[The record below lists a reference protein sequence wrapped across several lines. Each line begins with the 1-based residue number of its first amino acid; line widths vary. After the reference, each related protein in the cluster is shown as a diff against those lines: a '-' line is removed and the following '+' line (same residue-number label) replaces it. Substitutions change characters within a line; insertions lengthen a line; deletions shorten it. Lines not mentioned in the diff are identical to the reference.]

1 MFNLSSLNKV
11 NSKSN
16 LSAHI
21 HLENNDDLNNN
32 AKKAKKRVQNR
43 LIDDR
48 VLNILRYFY
57 DISNNSLNVLKFSV
71 WHQTNA
77 PVMAESDTNLVP
89 NMAEVMTE
97 VPHLHQLNLAPA
109 EADFLIAHSTM
120 PGYVSFRNGKGSFF
134 VQSLVKHLKAH
145 SPRYILNLS

>member
-1 MFNLSSLNKV
+1 MSSLNKV

-32 AKKAKKRVQNR
+32 GKKRKKRVQNR
-43 LIDDR
+43 LVDDR

-71 WHQTNA
+71 WHQTNT
-77 PVMAESDTNLVP
+77 PVMAESDTNSVP

-120 PGYVSFRNGKGSFF
+120 PGYVSFRNDKGSFF

>member
-1 MFNLSSLNKV
+1 MLNLSSLNKV
-11 NSKSN
+11 NLKSN

-21 HLENNDDLNNN
+21 HLDNNDDLNNN
-32 AKKAKKRVQNR
+32 AKKRKKKVQNR
-43 LIDDR
+43 LVDDR

-57 DISNNSLNVLKFSV
+57 DISNKSLNVLKFSV
-71 WHQTNA
+71 WHQTYA

-89 NMAEVMTE
+89 NMAEVITE
-97 VPHLHQLNLAPA
+97 VPHLHLAPA

>member
-1 MFNLSSLNKV
+1 MFNFSSLNNV

-21 HLENNDDLNNN
+21 HLEDNDDLNNN
-32 AKKAKKRVQNR
+32 AKAKKKVQNR
-43 LIDDR
+43 LVDDR

-120 PGYVSFRNGKGSFF
+120 PGYVSFRNDRGSFF

>member
-1 MFNLSSLNKV
+1 MSSVNKV

-32 AKKAKKRVQNR
+32 GKKRKKRVQNR
-43 LIDDR
+43 LVDDR

-89 NMAEVMTE
+89 NMAEVMME